1 MFLKLS
7 KGSAGMLD
15 ARFYFY
21 LPKETK
27 LTGTGYF
34 PLAFKPPAQF
44 LCNMIEEDAQF
55 LVI

>member
-44 LCNMIEEDAQF
+44 LCNMIQMLSF
-55 LVI
+55 